1 MGEKKVNRYLI
12 LLVLA
17 LGAVSIYL
25 LPYLRWTY
33 YDTLIQAVQLTNA
46 QFAATMSLYGLTA
59 LIFYAPGGYLADKF
73 SPKKMLSFAFLS
85 SGLLGLWY
93 ATLPGFTGQMII
105 FGLWGGIGTA
115 FFWSA
120 MLKVTRILGS
130 SEEQGRMFGLLEGSR
145 GLVNVII
152 AFVALYFY
160 GKLGETVGGIVGI
173 IIAFSILCII
183 SALLA
188 WFIIPDKI
196 EGASDTIHVKDIGK
210 VLKIP
215 GVWIIAII
223 VLSCY
228 SVYIGSTYLTPY
240 MTEILGVTATVAGAI
255 AIIRTYVLQFV
266 AAPTGGWIA
275 DKIGSVAF
283 VIACCFL
290 VIVAALA
297 GFTFLPASP
306 EIMVVAVVLMLLFSA
321 AIFAMRGIY
330 FAPMDECDVPKALTG
345 TAVGVIS
352 VIGFFPDVFMNTIAG
367 NLMDAF
373 PGATGYKYLFLVM
386 LAFAVVGA
394 IASIIL
400 TRMLRK
406 KRQAKK
412 IYAET
417 AHPEN

>member
-1 MGEKKVNRYLI
+1 MGERKVNRYLT

-33 YDTLIQAVQLTNA
+33 YDTLVEAVNLTNA
-46 QFAATMSLYGLTA
+46 QFAATMSIFGVTA
-59 LIFYAPGGYLADKF
+59 MIFYAPGGYLADKL
-73 SPKKMLSFAFLS
+73 SLKKMLSFAFLS

-93 ATLPGFTGQMII
+93 ATFPGFVAQMLI

-120 MLKVTRILGS
+120 MMKVTRSLGS

-145 GLVNVII
+145 GIVNVIV

-160 GKLGETVGGIVGI
+160 GKMGESVGGITGI
-173 IIAFSILCII
+173 IVAFSILCILSSI
-183 SALLA
+183 LA
-188 WFIIPDKI
+188 WFVIPNKV
-196 EGASDTIHVKDIGK
+196 EGASDSIHLKDVGT

-215 GVWIIAII
+215 AVWIIAII

-240 MTEILGVTATVAGAI
+240 MTEMLGVSATLAGAI
-255 AIIRTYVLQFV
+255 AIIRTYVLQAV
-266 AAPTGGWIA
+266 AGPTGGIVA
-275 DKIGSVAF
+275 DKVGS
-283 VIACCFL
+283 ITL
-290 VIVAALA
+290 VISVCFMIIVVALA
-297 GFTFLPASP
+297 GFAFLPASP
-306 EIMVVAVVLMLLFSA
+306 SIMMVAVVLMLLFCA

-330 FAPMDECDVPKALTG
+330 FAPMDECNVPVSLSG
-345 TAVGVIS
+345 TAVGVVS
-352 VIGFFPDVFMNTIAG
+352 VIGFFPDVYMNTVAG

-373 PGATGYKYLFLVM
+373 PGAQGYKYLFLVM
-386 LAFAVVGA
+386 LGFAIVGA

-400 TRMLRK
+400 SRMIK
-406 KRQAKK
+406 KQKK
-412 IYAET
+412 AGE
-417 AHPEN
+417 AQK

>member
-1 MGEKKVNRYLI
+1 MSENLSKRYMT

-33 YDTLIQAVQLTNA
+33 YDTLVEAVNLTNA
-46 QFAATMSLYGLTA
+46 QFAATMSIFGVTA
-59 LIFYAPGGYLADKF
+59 MLFYAPGGYLADKL
-73 SPKKMLSFAFLS
+73 SLKKMLSFAFLS
-85 SGLLGLWY
+85 TGVLGLWY
-93 ATLPGFTGQMII
+93 STFPGFIWQMLI
-105 FGLWGGIGTA
+105 FGLWGAIGTA

-120 MLKVTRILGS
+120 MMKVTRSLGS

-145 GLVNVII
+145 GLVNVVV

-160 GKLGETVGGIVGI
+160 GKMGETVGGMTGI
-173 IIAFSILCII
+173 IVAFSILCIV
-183 SALLA
+183 SAVLT
-188 WFIIPDKI
+188 WFIIPNRV
-196 EGASDTIHVKDIGK
+196 EGSTDAIHVKDIGT

-215 GVWIIAII
+215 AVWIIAII

-240 MTEILGVTATVAGAI
+240 MTEMLGVTATIAGAI
-255 AIIRTYVLQFV
+255 AILRTYVLQFV

-275 DKIGSVAF
+275 DKIGSVTF
-283 VIACCFL
+283 VIAICFM
-290 VIVAALA
+290 VIVVALA
-297 GFTFLPASP
+297 GFVFLPSSP
-306 EIMVVAVVLMLLFSA
+306 SVMLIAVVLMLLFCA

-330 FAPMDECDVPKALTG
+330 FAPMDECKVPKNLTG

-352 VIGFFPDVFMNTIAG
+352 VIGFFPDVYMNTIAG

-386 LAFAVVGA
+386 LGFALVGTV
-394 IASIIL
+394 ASIALNRRI
-400 TRMLRK
+400 K
-406 KRQAKK
+406 KQRGQQ
-412 IYAET
+412 INRER
-417 AHPEN
+417 